1 MGILYASLVS
11 LLSLGA
17 APVPTTAAPAAAPV
31 ETAATKQDLQGTDP
45 LEHLKRHS
53 RITPT
58 VEVYEAVS
66 PSVVFIQIE
75 GTRRVRSL
83 LGNRAR
89 VQRSSGSGTGV
100 VIHEEGYLVTN
111 YHVVRDA
118 DPGRI
123 QVSFV
128 DDPVP
133 YRAELLSYREHEDL
147 ALLRITGS
155 MEPFAPTPN
164 LPARQEGNLTRDR
177 GRQKFPTVRMGTS
190 ADLMPGE
197 RVVAIGN
204 PHGQTHTVSEGIISG
219 LHRDVDVEGPG
230 FSLNFSNLIQT
241 DASINLGNSGGPLL
255 NVHGELIGINTVMN
269 TAAENIGYAIPVDRV
284 RDVLTQQLFPS
295 AQNAW
300 LGYEV
305 EVGGEDLRVSRVW
318 PGSPADR
325 AGICT
330 GDLVLRIAGKEV
342 TDEASLLNANL
353 HVKPYRNTE
362 VLIESPVSGRI
373 SKQLTPWDR
382 VSGILYENIG
392 LTTDEVRNGRQH
404 FVVVDRIRAESP
416 AAELGLKP
424 GDWLYAAK
432 FQVNRL
438 GTRSLPIGHRDDL
451 LRLVG
456 ALPSGSSVELEIFRD
471 ENEDKTFTT
480 DERYRG
486 QLQLP

>member
-1 MGILYASLVS
+1 M
-11 LLSLGA
+11 
-17 APVPTTAAPAAAPV
+17 
-31 ETAATKQDLQGTDP
+31 
-45 LEHLKRHS
+45 
-53 RITPT
+53 
-58 VEVYEAVS
+58 
-66 PSVVFIQIE
+66 
-75 GTRRVRSL
+75 
-83 LGNRAR
+83 
-89 VQRSSGSGTGV
+89 
-100 VIHEEGYLVTN
+100 IHEDGYLVTN

-133 YRAELLSYREHEDL
+133 YRAELLSFREHEDL

-155 MEPFAPTPN
+155 MEPFAPTPT
-164 LPARQEGNLTRDR
+164 LPPSNPRTEGNLKRDR

-305 EVGGEDLRVSRVW
+305 ELDSEELRVAKVW

-325 AGICT
+325 AGICA
-330 GDLVLRIAGKEV
+330 GDRVLRVAGKEV
-342 TDEASLLNANL
+342 SDEATLLNANL

-362 VLIESPVSGRI
+362 VLIDSPSQGRI

-382 VSGILYENIG
+382 VSGILYENLG
-392 LTTDEVRNGRQH
+392 LTTEEVRQGRQRY
-404 FVVVDRIRAESP
+404 VIVDRVRPDSP
-416 AAELGLKP
+416 AEELALQS

-432 FQVNRL
+432 FRVNRL
-438 GTRSLPIGHRDDL
+438 GTRSLPIGHQDDL

-456 ALPSGSSVELEIFRD
+456 ALPSGSKVEFEVFRD
-471 ENEDKTFTT
+471 LNEDNVFTT
-480 DERYRG
+480 DERHRG
-486 QLQLP
+486 HLELP